1 MVIRPRLMIC
11 CALLSLAGLATTASA
26 QSSDRAKL
34 ESEIRSLHDQI
45 SEKEDIF
52 LRPSVQDE
60 KRYQQFL
67 LQPQTGLCRL
77 LPREKYEKLLV
88 LRGGGS
94 NYSFVRLTHEYG
106 YGSEIGLEQGRLYA
120 SFGGANLGLITSV
133 GDLPIES
140 IDLRH
145 PAAEFLAGYVA
156 PSVER
161 EARAEYTRI
170 NNGLSG
176 GGDYIFYRTVPAELN
191 NTYVMRAIEYGE
203 SDVLVAFRIV
213 SQDSDGSITLAW
225 RILQKFQTPEL
236 VRSEP

>member
-88 LRGGGS
+88 LRSGGS

-106 YGSEIGLEQGRLYA
+106 YGSEIGLEQGRL
-120 SFGGANLGLITSV
+120 
-133 GDLPIES
+133 
-140 IDLRH
+140 
-145 PAAEFLAGYVA
+145 
-156 PSVER
+156 
-161 EARAEYTRI
+161 
-170 NNGLSG
+170 
-176 GGDYIFYRTVPAELN
+176 
-191 NTYVMRAIEYGE
+191 
-203 SDVLVAFRIV
+203 
-213 SQDSDGSITLAW
+213 
-225 RILQKFQTPEL
+225 
-236 VRSEP
+236 